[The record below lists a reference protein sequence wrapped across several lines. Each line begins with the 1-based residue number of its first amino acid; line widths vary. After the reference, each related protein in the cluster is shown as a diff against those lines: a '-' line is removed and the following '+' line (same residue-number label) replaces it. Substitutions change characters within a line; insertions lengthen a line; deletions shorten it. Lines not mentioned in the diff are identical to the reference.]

1 MDIPNI
7 QLAQGIASTSTLV
20 QPEKFQNAE
29 RDEIALTNA
38 KPALAERGEVVSS
51 GNKSLA
57 VGFDNLTQV
66 IQKQSDKESETFAK
80 KPLNQAISVMESFL
94 QVQNRNLTFSV
105 DEDTDRSVVT
115 VLDANSGDVIRQ
127 IPSEDVLALAER
139 IQELQQDIGSSVGV
153 FIDNQV

>member
-29 RDEIALTNA
+29 RDEIAVTNA

-66 IQKQSDKESETFAK
+66 IQRQSDKRNDQSTDE
-80 KPLNQAISVMESFL
+80 PLKEAISVMESFL
-94 QVQNRNLTFSV
+94 LVQNRNLTFSV
-105 DEDTDRSVVT
+105 DENTDRSVVT

-139 IQELQQDIGSSVGV
+139 IQDLQQDIGSSVGV